1 LNDAVQETR
10 IGRVTMAFAH
20 DFAEFHHAVSAS
32 FISLHMTSVAPN
44 DRRMAAR
51 LPINQSPPL
60 RANPSLMSRAGVT
73 GAASSAPAASSLALA
88 SSSSGEENHD

>member
-1 LNDAVQETR
+1 MNDTVQETR
-10 IGRVTMAFAH
+10 IGHVTTAFAH
-20 DFAEFHHAVSAS
+20 DFAEFHHTVSAS
-32 FISLHMTSVAPN
+32 FIPLHVTSVTPD
-44 DRRMAAR
+44 DRRTAAR
-51 LPINQSPPL
+51 LLTDQSPPL